1 MATATMIATGKVQ
14 QGGPVQMRTAAG
26 TVIDGRAVQ
35 RKDGAQAY
43 LDAMMAAAEA
53 GEAVDW
59 AGVLHVIDNEGRSA

>member
-1 MATATMIATGKVQ
+1 MAAATMIAAGKVQ
-14 QGGPVQMRTAAG
+14 HGGPVQMRTAAG
-26 TVIDGRAVQ
+26 TVIDGRTVQ

-59 AGVLHVIDNEGRSA
+59 AGVMRVIDNEGRSA